1 MHERIRK
8 LRRELDLTQEKF
20 AERIGIKRNTIATYE
35 SGRNEPVD
43 SVVALICREFHV
55 NEEWLR
61 NGTGEMFAQDSE
73 DELQALTEK
82 YSLSPA
88 DRVLIE
94 KYVSLKADTR
104 NAILEFMK
112 DVVASMQESA
122 GDYSDIP
129 DTPEELE
136 QKFPPLEDEDKK
148 GDSGKT
154 TQSLLF
160 GPLSY

>member
-8 LRRELDLTQEKF
+8 LRRELNLTQEKF

-122 GDYSDIP
+122 GDYSDVP

-136 QKFPPLEDEDKK
+136 QKFPPLKNEDKK
-148 GDSGKT
+148 GG
-154 TQSLLF
+154 L
-160 GPLSY
+160 G

>member
-61 NGTGEMFAQDSE
+61 NGTGKMFAQDSE

-136 QKFPPLEDEDKK
+136 QKFPPLENEDKK
-148 GDSGKT
+148 GG
-154 TQSLLF
+154 L
-160 GPLSY
+160 G

>member
-112 DVVASMQESA
+112 DVVASIQESA

-136 QKFPPLEDEDKK
+136 QKFPPLKNEDTK
-148 GDSGKT
+148 GG
-154 TQSLLF
+154 L
-160 GPLSY
+160 G

>member
-8 LRRELDLTQEKF
+8 LRKTLDLTQEKF

-61 NGTGEMFAQDSE
+61 YGTGEMFTKDSE
-73 DELQALTEK
+73 NELKVLTEK
-82 YSLSPA
+82 YSLTSA

-94 KYVSLKADTR
+94 KYVSLNADTR
-104 NAILEFMK
+104 KAILKFMT
-112 DVVASMQESA
+112 DVVSSLEEA
-122 GDYSDIP
+122 DRYSDIP
-129 DTPEELE
+129 YTPEELE
-136 QKFPPLEDEDKK
+136 QNFLQSEDENKK
-148 GDSGKT
+148 RGRG
-154 TQSLLF
+154 
-160 GPLSY
+160 

>member
-94 KYVSLKADTR
+94 KYVSLKTDTR

-148 GDSGKT
+148 GG
-154 TQSLLF
+154 L
-160 GPLSY
+160 G

>member
-8 LRRELDLTQEKF
+8 LRKTLDLTQEKF

-61 NGTGEMFAQDSE
+61 YGTGEIFTKDSE
-73 DELQALTEK
+73 DELKALTEK
-82 YSLSPA
+82 YSLTSA

-94 KYVSLKADTR
+94 KYVSLNADTR
-104 NAILEFMK
+104 KAILKFMT
-112 DVVASMQESA
+112 DVVSSLEEA
-122 GDYSDIP
+122 DRYSDIP
-129 DTPEELE
+129 YTPEELE
-136 QKFPPLEDEDKK
+136 QNFLQSEDENKK
-148 GDSGKT
+148 RGRG
-154 TQSLLF
+154 
-160 GPLSY
+160 

>member
-112 DVVASMQESA
+112 DVVASMQDSA
-122 GDYSDIP
+122 GA
-129 DTPEELE
+129 
-136 QKFPPLEDEDKK
+136 
-148 GDSGKT
+148 
-154 TQSLLF
+154 
-160 GPLSY
+160 

>member
-35 SGRNEPVD
+35 SGRNEPID

-82 YSLSPA
+82 YSLSFA

-104 NAILEFMK
+104 NAILRFMS
-112 DVVASMQESA
+112 DVVTSMQESA
-122 GDYSDIP
+122 GDYSDVP
-129 DTPEELE
+129 DAPEELE
-136 QKFPPLEDEDKK
+136 RKFPPLKNKDKK
-148 GDSGKT
+148 GG
-154 TQSLLF
+154 L
-160 GPLSY
+160 G

>member
-8 LRRELDLTQEKF
+8 LRKTLDLTQEKF

-61 NGTGEMFAQDSE
+61 YGTGEMFTKDSE
-73 DELQALTEK
+73 DELKALTEK
-82 YSLSPA
+82 YSLTSA

-94 KYVSLKADTR
+94 KYVSLNADTR
-104 NAILEFMK
+104 KAILKFMT
-112 DVVASMQESA
+112 DVVSSLEEA
-122 GDYSDIP
+122 DRYSDIP
-129 DTPEELE
+129 YTPEELE
-136 QKFPPLEDEDKK
+136 QNFPQSEDENKK
-148 GDSGKT
+148 RGRG
-154 TQSLLF
+154 
-160 GPLSY
+160 

>member
-136 QKFPPLEDEDKK
+136 QKFPPLKNEDTK
-148 GDSGKT
+148 GG
-154 TQSLLF
+154 L
-160 GPLSY
+160 G

>member
-8 LRRELDLTQEKF
+8 LRRELNLTQEKF

-122 GDYSDIP
+122 GDYSDVP

-136 QKFPPLEDEDKK
+136 QKFPPLKNEEA
-148 GDSGKT
+148 
-154 TQSLLF
+154 LEVAR
-160 GPLSY
+160 